1 MLQKLK
7 AILNSI
13 PDSELANYKLI
24 VSDSELASM
33 LLENNNICLYS
44 ENDRKQIA
52 DFMESVNKDNNMR
65 LSEE

>member
-13 PDSELANYKLI
+13 PDPELANYNLI

-33 LLENNNICLYS
+33 LLENNNICLFP

-52 DFMESVNKDNNMR
+52 DFMESVNKDNNMK